1 MSVVWEKSL
10 KISHFEKLLV
20 TLITSAD
27 VGYDGTMWSIEE
39 VAADLEYSDGMA
51 GSPPGGHKKAPTRR

>member
-1 MSVVWEKSL
+1 
-10 KISHFEKLLV
+10 
-20 TLITSAD
+20 
-27 VGYDGTMWSIEE
+27 MWSIEE